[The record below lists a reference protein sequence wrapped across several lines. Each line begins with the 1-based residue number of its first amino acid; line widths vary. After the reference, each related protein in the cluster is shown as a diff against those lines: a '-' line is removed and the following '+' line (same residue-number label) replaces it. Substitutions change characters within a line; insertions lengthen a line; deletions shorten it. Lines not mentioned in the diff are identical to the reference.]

1 MEHERYYSALL
12 EAIQREDLLEDA
24 RFNTTLEAKKNAPEF
39 IKIIDEGF
47 IKFTRDEMVE
57 RLERLDIA
65 HEKIQHVQEVL
76 TDPQAIA
83 NNYVF
88 EFENRDKSK
97 NMMASTPVK
106 LGNIE
111 VNIDKDAPTIG
122 QHNDEVLK
130 EIGYS
135 DEEIK
140 EFYEKN
146 ILSKK

>member
-1 MEHERYYSALL
+1 M
-12 EAIQREDLLEDA
+12 IQ
-24 RFNTTLEAKKNAPEF
+24 N
-39 IKIIDEGF
+39 
-47 IKFTRDEMVE
+47 
-57 RLERLDIA
+57 
-65 HEKIQHVQEVL
+65 VQEVL
-76 TDPQAIA
+76 NDPQAIA

-106 LGNIE
+106 FGNIE

-146 ILSKK
+146 ILAKK